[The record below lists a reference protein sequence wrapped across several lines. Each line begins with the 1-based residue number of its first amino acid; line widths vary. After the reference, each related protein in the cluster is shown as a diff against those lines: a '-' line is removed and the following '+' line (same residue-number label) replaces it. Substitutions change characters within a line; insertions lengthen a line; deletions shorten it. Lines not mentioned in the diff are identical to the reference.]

1 MLSQFSFAP
10 TLPLSVYY
18 AIAAIV
24 LLIAVYGL
32 IRAPRGGIFRTIAA
46 LCLLGLIGKP
56 ALRSEEK
63 TPLPDIAIILTDD
76 SASQQLDQRNMVTKT
91 AAETLTKRL
100 EALGNIE
107 IRQTEVTGFDETK
120 LGEALALSLADV
132 PRSQLGAIF
141 ILSDGQVIDPPASAA
156 ALGINAPTHL
166 LLSGRTNEI
175 DRRVEIITAPRFG
188 IVNEPVEITFKINDV
203 GTNNT
208 GPVAVTLRLNG
219 EDVAR
224 QAFPV
229 GEEVTI
235 NAALDT
241 PGETIIEIK
250 AATIEGELTTRNN
263 HAVIQISAIRD
274 RLRVLLVSGEP
285 HAGERVWRNILKSDP
300 AVDLVHFTILK
311 PYEKQ
316 SVAPSR
322 DLNLIAFP
330 HDQLFLEK
338 LPEFDVLIFDRYT
351 YRSVLSRTHFDRI
364 AKYVENG
371 GALLIASGP
380 EFNDP
385 KTSLAAQRTL
395 AYILPATPM
404 GRTNEEPFIPL
415 INDQGARHPVTRDLQ
430 GRDDWGRWL
439 RTIPSRQRSGT
450 SLMDGAGGAPLLIVD
465 RVEQG
470 RVALLQS
477 DHVWLWARGFDGGGP
492 HRELLRRLV
501 HWLMKEPELEEEA
514 LELTGRSN
522 GAGGTLTLT
531 RRTMGDE
538 IEAVEL
544 FSPDEKQASL
554 TLKEQADGVWEL
566 PLEVDLPGLYRA
578 QTTTT
583 DGRTLYAVT
592 ALGLAAPPEFDDVV
606 QTAEKLAPL
615 INGTG
620 GGVYGLRQQ
629 DRISVPSIRA
639 IKPSAAA
646 TGSSSDKGWA
656 GFVRQK
662 ASRIEAVSAKPLA
675 PPILW
680 LVLIGASLLAAWLVE
695 GRGLPKFKAP
705 KPGK

>member
-1 MLSQFSFAP
+1 M
-10 TLPLSVYY
+10 
-18 AIAAIV
+18 
-24 LLIAVYGL
+24 
-32 IRAPRGGIFRTIAA
+32 
-46 LCLLGLIGKP
+46 CLLGLIGKP

-76 SASQQLDQRNMVTKT
+76 SASQQLDQRNTVTKT

-300 AVDLVHFTILK
+300 AVDLVHFTIL
-311 PYEKQ
+311 E
-316 SVAPSR
+316 
-322 DLNLIAFP
+322 
-330 HDQLFLEK
+330 
-338 LPEFDVLIFDRYT
+338 
-351 YRSVLSRTHFDRI
+351 
-364 AKYVENG
+364 
-371 GALLIASGP
+371 
-380 EFNDP
+380 
-385 KTSLAAQRTL
+385 TL
-395 AYILPATPM
+395 
-404 GRTNEEPFIPL
+404 RE
-415 INDQGARHPVTRDLQ
+415 
-430 GRDDWGRWL
+430 
-439 RTIPSRQRSGT
+439 TIRC
-450 SLMDGAGGAPLLIVD
+450 
-465 RVEQG
+465 
-470 RVALLQS
+470 
-477 DHVWLWARGFDGGGP
+477 
-492 HRELLRRLV
+492 
-501 HWLMKEPELEEEA
+501 
-514 LELTGRSN
+514 
-522 GAGGTLTLT
+522 
-531 RRTMGDE
+531 
-538 IEAVEL
+538 
-544 FSPDEKQASL
+544 
-554 TLKEQADGVWEL
+554 
-566 PLEVDLPGLYRA
+566 
-578 QTTTT
+578 
-583 DGRTLYAVT
+583 
-592 ALGLAAPPEFDDVV
+592 
-606 QTAEKLAPL
+606 
-615 INGTG
+615 
-620 GGVYGLRQQ
+620 
-629 DRISVPSIRA
+629 
-639 IKPSAAA
+639 
-646 TGSSSDKGWA
+646 
-656 GFVRQK
+656 
-662 ASRIEAVSAKPLA
+662 
-675 PPILW
+675 
-680 LVLIGASLLAAWLVE
+680 
-695 GRGLPKFKAP
+695 P
-705 KPGK
+705 KPRPQSHRLSP